1 MYILASLDLNH
12 HIPIIQNFPH
22 KICIRTKFWTFP
34 TKDNNCPS
42 MHSSIQQIQHWPPFP
57 YCALIVISFTTKF
70 RLSWDFGTAPELLT
84 CPLLSF
90 SVQLLATYV
99 CVLCTLTDRCR
110 GNWIRD
116 QVLNRHMILTFGL
129 TSYIISRPS
138 WINAPWGGKLPA
150 GQDKG
155 LVISLDTPW
164 ASDIIGLDVQA
175 FPDSPFNYRST
186 LYRHTHSRNTSSR
199 EVGIGNQKSEIQ
211 NRNSE
216 SEFGNRNLECRN
228 FRIRNWNLEF
238 GITN

>member
-1 MYILASLDLNH
+1 MYTLWPNILKKSFVCTICGGGFEKYDTWDQLSSRFFVIVFYLPKWGNFLATIFEFMYILASLDLNH

-34 TKDNNCPS
+34 TKDNSCPS

-155 LVISLDTPW
+155 LLISLDTPW
-164 ASDIIGLDVQA
+164 AA
-175 FPDSPFNYRST
+175 T
-186 LYRHTHSRNTSSR
+186 
-199 EVGIGNQKSEIQ
+199 
-211 NRNSE
+211 
-216 SEFGNRNLECRN
+216 
-228 FRIRNWNLEF
+228 
-238 GITN
+238 

>member
-1 MYILASLDLNH
+1 M
-12 HIPIIQNFPH
+12 
-22 KICIRTKFWTFP
+22 TFP
-34 TKDNNCPS
+34 TKNIGCPS

-70 RLSWDFGTAPELLT
+70 SELRLWDSSRASHLPSASQL
-84 CPLLSF
+84 F
-90 SVQLLATYV
+90 SSASSHV

-155 LVISLDTPW
+155 LLISLDTPW
-164 ASDIIGLDVQA
+164 AATYTIGLDGLP
-175 FPDSPFNYRST
+175 FPDSHFKHIPKYTITIRISRKISST
-186 LYRHTHSRNTSSR
+186 
-199 EVGIGNQKSEIQ
+199 
-211 NRNSE
+211 
-216 SEFGNRNLECRN
+216 
-228 FRIRNWNLEF
+228 
-238 GITN
+238 

>member
-1 MYILASLDLNH
+1 MRPSQFPVFCYCFAPKWGNFLATIFEFVSIFASLVFSRINR
-12 HIPIIQNFPH
+12 PEPSQTIIQNFPD
-22 KICIRTKFWTFP
+22 KICIQTKFWTFP
-34 TKDNNCPS
+34 RKYNGCPS

-155 LVISLDTPW
+155 LLISLDTPW
-164 ASDIIGLDVQA
+164 AA
-175 FPDSPFNYRST
+175 T
-186 LYRHTHSRNTSSR
+186 
-199 EVGIGNQKSEIQ
+199 
-211 NRNSE
+211 
-216 SEFGNRNLECRN
+216 
-228 FRIRNWNLEF
+228 
-238 GITN
+238 